1 MGKDTELREATV
13 DLAEDIAEAENSKGV
28 ITALSSYLWKNVFP
42 IMILGLFG
50 LGTSNHLGMSSDV
63 TNAHERVT
71 DVQIDHNYRMTTIE
85 ANSDHRIKWTQEA
98 MARLAAEGAATRKLL
113 EEAQVVVGIMKYR
126 LDRLEKELDMQGP
139 SFGPPAAGDPEGG
152 QRPTA
157 KSIDFDELV
166 KRLSKDL
173 GKRPKVEP
181 HDIQR
186 YLNEQRP
193 IQAPPMQRPIKGGYK
208 K

>member
-1 MGKDTELREATV
+1 MGKETEMREN
-13 DLAEDIAEAENSKGV
+13 LSELGENIADAENSQGV
-28 ITALSSYLWKNVFP
+28 FKALSSYLWKNVFP
-42 IMILGLFG
+42 IMILGVFG
-50 LGTSNHLGMSSDV
+50 VGVNNHLGVSSDV
-63 TNAHERVT
+63 SDAHERVT
-71 DVQIDHNYRMTTIE
+71 EVQIDHTYRMTTIE

-113 EEAQVVVGIMKYR
+113 EETQIALGIMKYR
-126 LDRLEKELDMQGP
+126 LDRLEKELGTGGP
-139 SFGPPAAGDPEGG
+139 SFGPPAAGDPEGEE
-152 QRPTA
+152 RPTQA
-157 KSIDFDELV
+157 VDLDEIV
-166 KRLSKDL
+166 KRLSKEL

-193 IQAPPMQRPIKGGYK
+193 IQAPIPPRPVKGSYK